1 MGLDIGPLLRAF
13 FFEKVRNERI
23 GRHRDLDHK
32 SQCERLYEQYVS
44 SLEKAPIPLVP
55 GLKFSIDNRRNKTIA
70 IPIGHSA
77 MSDGWL
83 ARLTLWKSRW
93 MGILSQS
100 EAGGMYVLVLMMG
113 FNNAVRE
120 EEMNGWTERCLED

>member
-1 MGLDIGPLLRAF
+1 MLNDDRLGGYFDETCHWPLAKGFF
-13 FFEKVRNERI
+13 FFEKGRNERI

-55 GLKFSIDNRRNKTIA
+55 GLKFFIGNRRNKTIA

-83 ARLTLWKSRW
+83 ARLTLWKSWW
-93 MGILSQS
+93 MGILS
-100 EAGGMYVLVLMMG
+100 
-113 FNNAVRE
+113 
-120 EEMNGWTERCLED
+120 